1 MARAQNIS
9 PQTRLVLS
17 TLANQPQAW
26 RYGYDLSRETGIK
39 SGTLY
44 PLLMRLKDQGLL
56 EAEWRQSLEP
66 GRPPRHAYRLTTSG
80 VALAA
85 SQAQAQ
91 QAATAAPSPAGLAVA
106 S

>member
-26 RYGYDLSRETGIK
+26 QYGYDLSRETGIK

-44 PLLMRLKDQGLL
+44 PLLMRLKDQRLL
-56 EAEWRQSLEP
+56 EAEGRQSLEP
-66 GRPPRHAYRLTTSG
+66 GRPPRHAYRLTSTG
-80 VALAA
+80 TALAA